1 MQDGGE
7 DHLSNL
13 GMVVKIP
20 APRTLA
26 PSACQLSLLE
36 LVAFLPFPPG
46 HWLHLVDS
54 ASIAVYIGVLGS
66 VDTPL
71 PEYLGVV
78 LVKNKKKKTKQKKM
92 KVSATWLCSFG

>member
-1 MQDGGE
+1 M
-7 DHLSNL
+7 
-13 GMVVKIP
+13 KIP